1 MAKGRNI
8 ELVETEEVT
17 KETTKKKGNYP
28 PPIQKVE
35 EKPAAAMT
43 KDDFAAAISGVSKSK
58 EPAKTKKNGIQTI
71 TPPEEVKAAVDAVVQ
86 AKKAMKEAKATLETK
101 EVEVLD
107 YMMPI
112 YEEDGF
118 GSNFQKSYYVQ
129 GVNEKVTFVTSDKF
143 SAPKDE
149 EIPALMEALGD
160 KFDQFIKKDTNLVV
174 RPEIF
179 TDKVLQQ
186 KLMAAVKASGAAFG
200 DFFVAETRW
209 SVAEEFD
216 RNRFGLPKTVYNKV
230 MAILRQAKASLK

>member
-1 MAKGRNI
+1 MKGRNI
-8 ELVETEEVT
+8 ELVETEEV
-17 KETTKKKGNYP
+17 KETSTKKTVKAA
-28 PPIQKVE
+28 KTE
-35 EKPAAAMT
+35 EKPAVSMG
-43 KDDFAAAISGVSKSK
+43 KDDFLAAVSGVSTAK

-71 TPPEEVKAAVDAVVQ
+71 NPPEEVKKAVDAVVQ

-107 YMMPI
+107 YMQPI

-118 GSNFQKSYYVQ
+118 GSNFQKSYYIQ
-129 GVNEKVTFVTSDKF
+129 GEKEKVTFVTSDKF
-143 SAPKDE
+143 SAPKNE
-149 EIPALMEALGD
+149 EIPALMEAFGD
-160 KFDQFIKKDTNLVV
+160 KFEQFIKKDTNLIV

-186 KLMAAVKASGAAFG
+186 KLMAAVKASGANFG

-209 SVAEEFD
+209 FVADEFD
-216 RNRFGLPKTVYNKV
+216 RNRFSLPKTMFNKV